1 MNIEQKLTS
10 MEVAEMVEKDHN
22 MLLRDIRRYV
32 QQLGQSKIA
41 QSDFFQSSSYQ
52 NSQNKT
58 MPCYMISK
66 KGCEFIGNKLTGTKG
81 AVFTARYINRFH
93 EMQEVLEAPK
103 SPIELLKAATLEVNQ
118 KVDALDEDLQTF
130 KQDLPI
136 LGIEESRITAA
147 VRKKGV
153 HCLCGKKSEAYRDK
167 SLRGKV
173 YSDIYGQLKRQF
185 GVATYKAIKRNQCE
199 SAVYVVES
207 YELPLVLENQV
218 EDCNAQIAM

>member
-41 QSDFFQSSSYQ
+41 QSDFFQESSYR
-52 NSQNKT
+52 NTQNKS
-58 MPCYMISK
+58 MPCYLISK

-81 AVFTARYINRFH
+81 TAFTARYITRFH
-93 EMQEVLEAPK
+93 EMQESLEIPM

-118 KVDALDEDLQTF
+118 KVDALDEDLQNF

-136 LGIEESRITAA
+136 LGIEESRITSA
-147 VRKKGV
+147 VKKKGV
-153 HCLCGKKSEAYRDK
+153 YCLGGKDSEAYQDK

-199 SAVYVVES
+199 SAVDVVES

-218 EDCNAQIAM
+218 EDCNAQIAL